1 MFKNM
6 PSSLDDTSSL
16 NITEYNRDVPWL
28 GISHTDHEWHSIND
42 MLDAYSPF
50 GEVRTVLTSLRP
62 GIGFNG
68 YQGSATAMSL
78 DHVLRRVIGLPA
90 LPSGLDRDI
99 YGGGKGLTLED
110 SVLSSLGEAIERMIG
125 AFSSLRNRLMQER
138 SGLQSTILNEQGNVL
153 SDLTIFNFLPPNSSK
168 TQTFC
173 AKNGIGTQSS
183 YGFEE
188 QIY

>member
-125 AFSSLRNRLMQER
+125 AFSSLTQQTDAREKWASVNDLER
-138 SGLQSTILNEQGNVL
+138 AGG
-153 SDLTIFNFLPPNSSK
+153 
-168 TQTFC
+168 TFC
-173 AKNGIGTQSS
+173 RT
-183 YGFEE
+183 
-188 QIY
+188 

>member
-99 YGGGKGLTLED
+99 YGGGKGLTLRIVVTRR
-110 SVLSSLGEAIERMIG
+110 S
-125 AFSSLRNRLMQER
+125 NRAHDWR
-138 SGLQSTILNEQGNVL
+138 
-153 SDLTIFNFLPPNSSK
+153 FLFTNA
-168 TQTFC
+168 TD
-173 AKNGIGTQSS
+173 
-183 YGFEE
+183 
-188 QIY
+188 